1 MEPTPLLQSHEA
13 QMLSITSGPPV
24 FNCRGVSRRSAIKA
38 GVLGLTGLTL
48 PNLLAMKASAKS
60 TTQEKSVILIWLDG
74 GPSQLETYD
83 PKPDAPAEY
92 RGPQGIVKTKLPGV
106 NLCDWMPE
114 TAKIIDKVSLIR
126 SIHHDNGDHFAAG
139 HWMTT
144 GKFGSSATK
153 LPQVYPSVGSY
164 IAKTKGPIA
173 PGMPAYVGLPAA
185 QTIYLYPGYMGAAYL
200 GGQYNPFQVNR
211 EEAYL
216 GSEDARR
223 VRTPKWLK
231 SLAGGSSFTGKRSLV
246 QQLDG
251 LRRDIDQ
258 TGTLAEMDVFQRQA
272 MDLVLGSQA
281 REAFD
286 FDKEDPKALD
296 RYGKGPWAHYT
307 AMARRLVEAGVRFVT
322 VDMPHWDDHSDI
334 KKGHGRK
341 VPVVDRAVAA
351 LVNDLDE
358 RGLFETTIV
367 LVMGEFGR
375 TPKINTGQPGIPI
388 PGRDHWGN
396 AISAMIAGGGI
407 KPGVV
412 VGKTNAK
419 AEHPV
424 ERALKPAD
432 LLATVYHQLGI
443 DHTAMF
449 KDHTGR
455 PIPILDEGEPIRE
468 LV

>member
-1 MEPTPLLQSHEA
+1 
-13 QMLSITSGPPV
+13 MLAITSGPLAS
-24 FNCRGVSRRSAIKA
+24 NCRGLSRRSAIQV
-38 GVLGLTGLTL
+38 GVLGATGLS
-48 PNLLAMKASAKS
+48 LASVLSAQSQAKS
-60 TTQEKSVILIWLDG
+60 PTVEKSVILIWLDG

-83 PKPDAPAEY
+83 PKPEAPAEY

-106 NLCDWMPE
+106 NLCDWMPQ
-114 TAKIIDKVSLIR
+114 TAKIMNKVSIIR
-126 SIHHDNGDHFAAG
+126 SLHHDNGDHFAAG

-144 GKFGSSATK
+144 GKFGSTSIR
-153 LPQVYPSVGSY
+153 LPQVYPSLGSY
-164 IAKTKGPIA
+164 ISKVKGPIA

-211 EEAYL
+211 EIAYL
-216 GSEDARR
+216 SSEDPRR
-223 VRTPKWLK
+223 VQTPKWLH
-231 SLAGGSSFTGKRSLV
+231 SLSGGSGLAGKRSLV
-246 QQLDG
+246 HQLDSM
-251 LRRDIDQ
+251 RREIDQ
-258 TGTLAEMDVFQRQA
+258 SGTLAEMDTYQRQA
-272 MDLVLGSQA
+272 MDLVLGSRA

-286 FDKEDPKALD
+286 FDKDDPRVVD

-358 RGLFETTIV
+358 RGLLESTIV

-412 VGKTNAK
+412 VGRTNAK

-424 ERALKPAD
+424 DRALKPAD
-432 LLATVYHQLGI
+432 LLATVYYQLGI
-443 DHTAMF
+443 DPSTTF

-455 PIPILDEGEPIRE
+455 PVPILDEGEPIKE
-468 LV
+468 LI